1 MRIVT
6 PTAHIEGN
14 FDGEALLKQIELA
27 GRTCYKSE
35 DKIADGSAE
44 KFVRGLIKRGHL
56 AVIEHGAI
64 TVRFITDRG
73 VTHEIVRHRIAAYCQ
88 ESTRYCNYSKDQ
100 FDNEISCI
108 VPTSIS
114 TDSKAYEIWCS
125 AMRTAEADYFAML
138 EAGCTPQQARAVLPN
153 SLKTELVMTAN
164 PREWRHFF
172 DLRCAP
178 AAHPDIRYVALN
190 LLAEF
195 HEKIP
200 VLFDD
205 LYEKFKEDIPNV
217 IVA

>member
-1 MRIVT
+1 MKIVA
-6 PTAHIEGN
+6 PSAHIEGN
-14 FDGEALLKQIELA
+14 FDGQALLKQIELA

-35 DKIADGSAE
+35 LKIAEGTAE
-44 KFVRGLIKRGHL
+44 KFVRGLIKSGHE

-88 ESTRYCNYSKDQ
+88 ESTRYCNYSKNQ
-100 FDNEISCI
+100 FGNEISCI
-108 VPTSIS
+108 LPTSIEPG
-114 TDSKAYEIWCS
+114 SKAYELWCS
-125 AMRTAEADYFAML
+125 AMRNSEADYFAML
-138 EAGCTPQQARAVLPN
+138 AVGCTPQQARAVLPN

-172 DLRCAP
+172 DLRCSP
-178 AAHPDIRYVALN
+178 AAHSDIRYVALR

-205 LYEKFKEDIPNV
+205 LYERFKEDIPNEL
-217 IVA
+217 VA